1 MVVVG
6 LTGGIGSGKST
17 VAKRLSDHGAIVVE
31 GDKIAREIVQP
42 GEPALSE
49 LSEEFGSDIL
59 MSDGSLDRKELAR
72 RAFVSEDRTKALN
85 AIMHPRIH
93 ERAYELFRAS
103 ADASIVVFDM
113 PLLIENNL
121 DRMCGLVVVVTADED
136 TRVQRLVAHR
146 GFDEDNARQRIRA
159 QLSDTDR
166 APSADVIV
174 DNSGTPDHL
183 LESVDRLWDCRLARW
198 GCVPE
203 QDESGTCET
212 DGPVLFHHQGR
223 QQRFRRRVEWV
234 FGSEAD
240 VEFGGDPDKTL
251 FASVSQHAPSE
262 GGSGGV
268 DESTREKLSW
278 LGFSRQSGSEAFQSE
293 ARRATDDTERPLDV
307 WRSGDPIDP
316 ATIRLYPRWMG

>member
-17 VAKRLSDHGAIVVE
+17 VAKRLSDHGAIVVD

-42 GEPALSE
+42 GELALSE

>member
-17 VAKRLSDHGAIVVE
+17 VAKRLSDHGAIVVD
-31 GDKIAREIVQP
+31 GDKIAREIVHP

-72 RAFVSEDRTKALN
+72 RAFVSEDRTKAVN

-121 DRMCGLVVVVTADED
+121 DRMCGVVVVVTADED
-136 TRVQRLVAHR
+136 TRVERLVAHR
-146 GFDEDNARQRIRA
+146 GFDEDDARQRIRA
-159 QLSDTDR
+159 QLSDADR
-166 APSADVIV
+166 TPSADVIV
-174 DNSGTPDHL
+174 DNSGTPDQL
-183 LESVDRLWDCRLARW
+183 LESVDRLWDSRLALW
-198 GCVPE
+198 GRVTE
-203 QDESGTCET
+203 QDESASRET
-212 DGPVLFHHQGR
+212 DGLVLFHLQGR
-223 QQRFRRRVEWV
+223 HQRFRRRVEWV
-234 FGSEAD
+234 FGPEAE
-240 VEFGGDPDKTL
+240 VEFGGDPDKPL
-251 FASVSQHAPSE
+251 VASVSRHAPGE

-278 LGFSRQSGSEAFQSE
+278 LGFSRQSGSEAFQSDDQ
-293 ARRATDDTERPLDV
+293 RVLDDTEYPLDV

-316 ATIRLYPRWMG
+316 ATIRL

>member
-17 VAKRLSDHGAIVVE
+17 VAQRLSDYGGIVVD

-49 LSEEFGSDIL
+49 LSEEFGSDIV

-93 ERAYELFRAS
+93 ERAYELFRAA

-121 DRMCGLVVVVTADED
+121 DRMCGLVVVVTVDED

-146 GFDEDNARQRIRA
+146 GFDEDDARHRIRA
-159 QLSDTDR
+159 QLSDADR
-166 APSADVIV
+166 IPSADVIV
-174 DNSGTPDHL
+174 DNSGTPDQL
-183 LESVDRLWDCRLARW
+183 VESVDRLWNSRLARW
-198 GCVPE
+198 GRVTGRN
-203 QDESGTCET
+203 ESVDCET
-212 DGPVLFHHQGR
+212 DGLVVFHHQGR
-223 QQRFRRRVEWV
+223 QERFRRRVEWV

-240 VEFGGDPDKTL
+240 IELGGDADKPL
-251 FASVSQHAPSE
+251 VASVSAHVL
-262 GGSGGV
+262 GGV
-268 DESTREKLSW
+268 GPGRVNESTREKLSW
-278 LGFSRQSGSEAFQSE
+278 LGFSRHLGS
-293 ARRATDDTERPLDV
+293 DDRHTKGDPERPLEV

-316 ATIRLYPRWMG
+316 ATIRYQPR

>member
-17 VAKRLSDHGAIVVE
+17 VAKRLSDHGAIIVD

-121 DRMCGLVVVVTADED
+121 DRMCGLVVVVTVDED
-136 TRVQRLVAHR
+136 TRVDRLVAHR
-146 GFDEDNARQRIRA
+146 GFDQDDARQRIRA
-159 QLSDTDR
+159 QLSDADR
-166 APSADVIV
+166 TPSADVIV
-174 DNSGTPDHL
+174 DNSGTPDQL
-183 LESVDRLWDCRLARW
+183 LESVDRLWDSRLARW
-198 GCVPE
+198 GRVTE
-203 QDESGTCET
+203 HDERASREA
-212 DGPVLFHHQGR
+212 DGLVLFHHQGR

-234 FGSEAD
+234 FGSETD
-240 VEFGGDPDKTL
+240 VEFGGDPDKPL
-251 FASVSQHAPSE
+251 FASVSRRAPGE
-262 GGSGGV
+262 GGSGGA

-278 LGFSRQSGSEAFQSE
+278 LGFSRQSGSDDHWSEAFQSDD
-293 ARRATDDTERPLDV
+293 RRATDDTEGRLDV

-316 ATIRLYPRWMG
+316 ATIRL

>member
-17 VAKRLSDHGAIVVE
+17 VAKRLSDHGAIVVD

-72 RAFVSEDRTKALN
+72 RAFVSEERTKALN

-121 DRMCGLVVVVTADED
+121 DRMCGLVVVVIADEG
-136 TRVQRLVAHR
+136 TRVERLVAHR
-146 GFDEDNARQRIRA
+146 GFDEDDARRRISA
-159 QLSDTDR
+159 QLSDADR
-166 APSADVIV
+166 TPSADVIV
-174 DNSGTPDHL
+174 DNSGTPDQL
-183 LESVDRLWDCRLARW
+183 LESVDRLWDSRLARW
-198 GCVPE
+198 GRVAE
-203 QDESGTCET
+203 QDESGSREA
-212 DGPVLFHHQGR
+212 DGLVLFHHQGR

-240 VEFGGDPDKTL
+240 VEFDADPDKPL
-251 FASVSQHAPSE
+251 VASVSRRVPGE
-262 GGSGGV
+262 GDSGGV
-268 DESTREKLSW
+268 DERAREKLSW
-278 LGFSRQSGSEAFQSE
+278 LGFSCQSGSDD
-293 ARRATDDTERPLDV
+293 RRAADDTEHPLDV
-307 WRSGDPIDP
+307 WRSGDPLDP
-316 ATIRLYPRWMG
+316 ATIRL

>member
-17 VAKRLSDHGAIVVE
+17 VAKRLSDHGAIVVD

-42 GEPALSE
+42 GEPALLE
-49 LSEEFGSDIL
+49 LSKEFGSDIL

-146 GFDEDNARQRIRA
+146 GFDEDDARQRIRA
-159 QLSDTDR
+159 QLSDANRT
-166 APSADVIV
+166 PSADVIV
-174 DNSGTPDHL
+174 DNSGTPDQL
-183 LESVDRLWDCRLARW
+183 LESVDRLWDSRLAQW
-198 GCVPE
+198 GRVAE
-203 QDESGTCET
+203 QDESASRET
-212 DGPVLFHHQGR
+212 DGLVLFHLQCR

-234 FGSEAD
+234 FGPEAD
-240 VEFGGDPDKTL
+240 VEFGGDPDKPL
-251 FASVSQHAPSE
+251 VASVFRHAPGE

-293 ARRATDDTERPLDV
+293 ARRATDDTEYPLDV

-316 ATIRLYPRWMG
+316 ATIRL

>member
-17 VAKRLSDHGAIVVE
+17 VARRLSDHGGIVVD

-42 GEPALSE
+42 GKPALLE
-49 LSEEFGSDIL
+49 LSEEFGSDIV
-59 MSDGSLDRKELAR
+59 MSDGALDRKELAR

-93 ERAYELFRAS
+93 ERAYELFRDS
-103 ADASIVVFDM
+103 ADKSIVVFDM

-136 TRVQRLVAHR
+136 TRVERLVAHR
-146 GFDEDNARQRIRA
+146 GFDEDDARRRIRT
-159 QLSDTDR
+159 QLSDADR
-166 APSADVIV
+166 VTSADVIV
-174 DNSGTPDHL
+174 DNSGTPNQL
-183 LESVDRLWDCRLARW
+183 LESVDRLWDFRLARW
-198 GCVPE
+198 GCVTE
-203 QDESGTCET
+203 QGESSGREAN
-212 DGPVLFHHQGR
+212 GLVLSHHQGR

-240 VEFGGDPDKTL
+240 VEFGGDTDKPL
-251 FASVSQHAPSE
+251 VASVPRYAH
-262 GGSGGV
+262 GGGGADGG

-278 LGFSRQSGSEAFQSE
+278 LGFSRQSVSDDCGSEAFRSE
-293 ARRATDDTERPLDV
+293 DCHVVNDSGRPCEV
-307 WRSGDPIDP
+307 WISGDPIDP
-316 ATIRLYPRWMG
+316 ATICF

>member
-17 VAKRLSDHGAIVVE
+17 VAKRLSDHGAIVVD

-59 MSDGSLDRKELAR
+59 MSDGSLNRKELAR

-121 DRMCGLVVVVTADED
+121 DRMCGVVVVVTADED
-136 TRVQRLVAHR
+136 TRVERLVAHR
-146 GFDEDNARQRIRA
+146 GFDEDDARQRIRA
-159 QLSDTDR
+159 QLSD
-166 APSADVIV
+166 AD
-174 DNSGTPDHL
+174 
-183 LESVDRLWDCRLARW
+183 
-198 GCVPE
+198 
-203 QDESGTCET
+203 
-212 DGPVLFHHQGR
+212 
-223 QQRFRRRVEWV
+223 
-234 FGSEAD
+234 
-240 VEFGGDPDKTL
+240 
-251 FASVSQHAPSE
+251 
-262 GGSGGV
+262 
-268 DESTREKLSW
+268 
-278 LGFSRQSGSEAFQSE
+278 
-293 ARRATDDTERPLDV
+293 
-307 WRSGDPIDP
+307 
-316 ATIRLYPRWMG
+316 

>member
-17 VAKRLSDHGAIVVE
+17 VAKRLSDHGAIVVD

-146 GFDEDNARQRIRA
+146 GFDEDNSRQRIRA

>member
-17 VAKRLSDHGAIVVE
+17 VAKRLSDHGAIVVD

-42 GEPALSE
+42 GEPALLE

-72 RAFVSEDRTKALN
+72 RAFVSEDRTEALN

-121 DRMCGLVVVVTADED
+121 DRMCGFVVVVTVDED
-136 TRVQRLVAHR
+136 TRVERLVAQR
-146 GFDEDNARQRIRA
+146 GFDEDDARQRIRA
-159 QLSDTDR
+159 QLSDADR
-166 APSADVIV
+166 TPSADVIV

-183 LESVDRLWDCRLARW
+183 LESVDKLWDSRLAQW
-198 GCVPE
+198 GRVTE
-203 QDESGTCET
+203 HDESASRET
-212 DGPVLFHHQGR
+212 DGLVLFHRQGR
-223 QQRFRRRVEWV
+223 QQRFRRRAEWV
-234 FGSEAD
+234 FGPEAD
-240 VEFGGDPDKTL
+240 VEFGGDPDKPL
-251 FASVSQHAPSE
+251 VASVSRHASGE

-268 DESTREKLSW
+268 DGSTREKLSW
-278 LGFSRQSGSEAFQSE
+278 LGFSRQSGSEAFQSDDQ
-293 ARRATDDTERPLDV
+293 RVLDDTEYPLDV

-316 ATIRLYPRWMG
+316 ATIRL